1 MKTTPPSPVTSPSNA
16 FNLIELLVVIA
27 IIAILASL
35 LLSALTRAKEKAQIV
50 KCLSNLRQ
58 IGFGLRMYADDNR
71 DTYPPRDSQQ
81 FSPKAAHM
89 NYALTLGGKDAKPQF
104 ATAPKATN
112 RPLYQYIPAFETFRC
127 PADKGQEFP
136 LDDVAGEGPWKPSN
150 YEARGCSYRF
160 NGWLWAGTRQTPADP
175 VYNLAGKKESWVLEP
190 SRFIA
195 MHEPPAMAYSDQFYH
210 WHYARGP
217 TTVTRSQLKKDPQ
230 KFVSAIGFVDGHAA
244 QHDFTKALVG
254 NAAYPLESTANWIWY
269 KTKE

>member
-1 MKTTPPSPVTSPSNA
+1 MKTTPPSPVTSLSNA

-175 VYNLAGKKESWVLEP
+175 VYNLAGKKESWVQEP

-244 QHDFTKALVG
+244 QHDFTMALVG